1 MVKRWAPLPGSLPAA
16 HAALVG
22 ELRQLKDQSGLSLSR
37 LAAQTNYSRSSWER
51 WLNGK
56 RPIPQ
61 VAVESIAKS
70 CDAEP
75 ARLIELCQAA
85 ASSLPDS
92 TTQPVLPRQLPCA
105 PRHFVGRT
113 DALRELAGIIARRT
127 GTYGGTTVL
136 VLDGVAGIGKTA
148 LAIRWAHEVA
158 EHFPDGQLH
167 LNLRGFD
174 PTNSPVTPGEA
185 IRGFLSAFQ
194 VAPDA
199 IPADFDAQAALYR
212 SLLSDKRILLVLDN
226 ARDAEQVRPLLP
238 GSATCLTV
246 VTSRTRLTGLAAVEG
261 AHLLPLPL
269 LSDCEAHELLTSH
282 IGLEQAAAQ
291 TAAVR
296 ELIYRCA
303 GLPLALSIVGARS
316 AAQPS
321 FPLAAIADELRDT
334 NTLMNALNSG
344 DAIAD
349 VRTVFSWSYRYLS
362 PDAARTF
369 RLLST
374 HPGPDIST
382 PAAASM
388 LGIPADE
395 ARQALSELTQA
406 NLLDEHAPGRFAFH
420 ALLRAY
426 AAEQAG
432 LIDSDTER
440 QDAIHRI
447 LDHYLH
453 TASSAALQLAPARTP
468 LAAPRP
474 RLGVAPEELADYSS
488 ALQWFDTERPALLAA
503 LELAAHADFD
513 THTWQI
519 ACALATFLDRRTH
532 WNDWLTAERTALAAA
547 QRLGDLNG
555 QARTRRDLG
564 RACIRLRLYDEA
576 REHLRQAL
584 SLYLCLDEPSSQA
597 EVHLDLSRSYDYQRA
612 YDKALTHSDQ
622 ALRLFTE
629 HGQRTDQASALNCIG
644 AYHAYLGYLQTG
656 LVHCE
661 QALSTFR
668 ALGHTY
674 GQAETWHNLGS
685 IHRELC
691 HPHLALDCFRHA
703 ISLFADLGDRR
714 RQATALTHLGDVHR
728 ATGDIGSAR
737 TAWEQALSILDDL
750 HYPTVEDARA
760 HLRRDLSRPHK
771 VLAPSRSTTLV

>member
-1 MVKRWAPLPGSLPAA
+1 MVKRWAPLPGSLTAA

-70 CDAEP
+70 CDADP
-75 ARLIELCQAA
+75 ARLIDLYRAA
-85 ASSLPDS
+85 ASGLPDA
-92 TTQPVLPRQLPCA
+92 TAQPVLPRQLPCA
-105 PRHFVGRT
+105 PRHFVGRADT
-113 DALRELAGIIARRT
+113 LRELADVIARRT

-136 VLDGVAGIGKTA
+136 VLDGIAGIGKTA

-158 EHFPDGQLH
+158 GYFPDGQLY

-174 PTNSPVTPGEA
+174 PTNSPITPGEA
-185 IRGFLSAFQ
+185 VRGFLSAFQ

-199 IPADFDAQAALYR
+199 VPADLDAQAALYR

-261 AHLLPLPL
+261 AHLLSLPL
-269 LSDCEAHELLTSH
+269 LSDCEAHELLTAH
-282 IGLEQAAAQ
+282 IGLDQASTQA
-291 TAAVR
+291 AAVR
-296 ELIYRCA
+296 ELIARCA

-321 FPLAAIADELRDT
+321 FPLAAIADELGDA

-349 VRTVFSWSYRYLS
+349 VRTVFSSSYRYLS

-369 RLLST
+369 RLLSA
-374 HPGPDIST
+374 HPGPDISI

-420 ALLRAY
+420 TLLRAY
-426 AAEQAG
+426 AAEQASF
-432 LIDSDTER
+432 IDSGTER
-440 QDAIHRI
+440 QDATHRV

-453 TASSAALQLAPARTP
+453 TASGAALQLAPARPATSTP
-468 LAAPRP
+468 PAPHGNEP
-474 RLGVAPEELADYSS
+474 SASS
-488 ALQWFDTERPALLAA
+488 TNCTIPLP
-503 LELAAHADFD
+503 
-513 THTWQI
+513 
-519 ACALATFLDRRTH
+519 RTH
-532 WNDWLTAERTALAAA
+532 VPAYAGIYPDHPCLIPSGNQT
-547 QRLGDLNG
+547 LN
-555 QARTRRDLG
+555 R
-564 RACIRLRLYDEA
+564 
-576 REHLRQAL
+576 
-584 SLYLCLDEPSSQA
+584 
-597 EVHLDLSRSYDYQRA
+597 
-612 YDKALTHSDQ
+612 
-622 ALRLFTE
+622 
-629 HGQRTDQASALNCIG
+629 N
-644 AYHAYLGYLQTG
+644 
-656 LVHCE
+656 
-661 QALSTFR
+661 
-668 ALGHTY
+668 
-674 GQAETWHNLGS
+674 
-685 IHRELC
+685 
-691 HPHLALDCFRHA
+691 
-703 ISLFADLGDRR
+703 
-714 RQATALTHLGDVHR
+714 
-728 ATGDIGSAR
+728 
-737 TAWEQALSILDDL
+737 
-750 HYPTVEDARA
+750 
-760 HLRRDLSRPHK
+760 
-771 VLAPSRSTTLV
+771 STTSPSAMT